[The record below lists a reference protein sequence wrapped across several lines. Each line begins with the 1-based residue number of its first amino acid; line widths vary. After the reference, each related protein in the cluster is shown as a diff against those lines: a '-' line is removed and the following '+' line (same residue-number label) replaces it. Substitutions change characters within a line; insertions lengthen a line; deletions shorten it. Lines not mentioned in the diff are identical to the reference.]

1 MAEIERTVEVATAL
15 PITLVSEDWVKSVWD
30 NDFTEIDA
38 LSEDIR
44 EEFQSSSYFTT
55 QLEEFKSLLSDW
67 LVQKEVN
74 TGEGFWTVLVENDV
88 SVKAII
94 AVLGY
99 LIDSGCKLTSN
110 SEQRAAAILS
120 AATYFKLV
128 SVPGSGAFKVYS
140 PELFIKAVDVFKLWN
155 KLGTCKRKRASPSA
169 SRSQSSQSSQRSRKG
184 RGAKRGRKTS
194 AENTHFNISEFPDDD
209 EEEGVEEE
217 ELTPREVARFHAMMK
232 NLLQDLVALLETFSL
247 KSSESTAHHTI
258 MVLAEISRMEGD
270 LITTQFGSWPRPN
283 HMSPACLAYKGM
295 TAICSPLHGHV
306 VSMTTAT
313 FKYLLQNV
321 LMLIGNNKSVIAQNI
336 PRPVVNTRDN
346 AVKFIRFLIK
356 EGDERVI
363 SPTTHLLQ
371 HLCTKV
377 PDKTEYRTK
386 VAQTVVSLFEDLPD
400 EAYVK
405 MMEWMKRLSKHQ
417 KINNRVMSLDVVALL
432 LAAPQRQLKDEVP
445 AEQSLY
451 TTHRFLVILLISRC
465 SDIAPTVRTRAISAF
480 AHLLSSGDGSLLSTL
495 REMVTPKVGPRLG
508 GPVRLIPTPGVDT
521 RTVAHTEGTAMD
533 QNDQTV
539 EAEGS
544 TAEKTADGVTVDSQ
558 AKTPFNQIEL
568 TPGFN
573 ANLIDDDGVISMLRR
588 RSQDQK
594 VNVRKAALQ
603 ALECM
608 IRFEAPDYRKEDL
621 AILEERCADPSL
633 SVRKQA
639 MMSLTELLLQ
649 HTTDTKMQR
658 AWLDGVLPLVMDRET
673 TLQDK
678 CIETLEDIV
687 LDNVVPHNRS
697 KDEGHQ
703 LVWSLLSIM
712 TQYESLDLK
721 RYLQRACQHWSRQG
735 KLKGAIVN
743 HLQTHLDTQND
754 KGAWLLLAEIATS
767 FPKMNN
773 DFLLK
778 YWDKHSAE
786 MSNENSTWPQV
797 ISVIGCVAKHLP
809 ADRRTDIA
817 DELKDRLKKFDSSPQ
832 LTAVIINTL
841 SKLCEAGSD
850 ESTSRRVR
858 ESWCSCLLNACDEYL
873 SHIILN
879 EEASSIGSEEEDQIV
894 RYLFT
899 LGEIAQL
906 CPAKTPKRV
915 FMLVQSLIAAPCID
929 DESGSQEIPCSQTFP
944 SSGEVTSSQGTVL
957 SQPLSQF
964 RDSKMSGKIRAHA
977 FITLGKL
984 CLQNENLAKKCIAAL
999 ARELETSHD
1008 PNIRNNVI
1016 IIMCDLCV
1024 RYTTLVDRYVANI
1037 ASCLKDP
1044 SPLVRKQTLTL
1055 MTRLL
1060 QEDFLKWKGVLFY
1073 RFITTLLDTNTHIRD
1088 FAEFCLIH
1096 LLLQRQPTMF
1106 FHHFVECI
1114 FHFNAYQAHS
1124 VYNKFTQSDREKQ
1137 MFSLSGK
1144 QNADKRLKLYLFML
1158 EHMTDEHRFQLSAK
1172 ICQDILGSAV
1182 DGVLP
1187 LEGESTAILQDALA
1201 ILGSKEIKLS
1211 SLKVRPHDDV
1221 AEEQDMAAVVMA
1233 TAKKT
1238 LITQVLKKNVIENI
1252 VPIVTSL
1259 KKMLEKQ
1266 KSPVLRYLMLYL
1278 RELMKDYKN
1287 EVKDILSADKQ
1298 LATEIEY
1305 DLRMFEE
1312 QQAAAEKRRHEN
1324 TPVQRAPIQGRLSM
1338 SPASGSPRP
1347 DGSPKPGSPARSP
1360 STPKQGKSP
1369 APGSAKPPTPVGTPG
1384 AKPQSPLAT
1393 NKPSTP
1399 LSASRTPERQGTP
1412 SRCTPLATLAILN
1425 SARKAL
1431 TRNTVLREVRNSPK
1445 PKEKAKA
1452 TEREKERRRSA
1463 VKWADK
1469 DGGALQEVSPSQ
1481 AENNTE
1487 NVRTPPRRTRKSSRA
1502 ISTPSAHLAQT
1513 DVLGNITFAGEQ
1525 NITLIPPS
1533 PIPTSVPVRVYPDV
1547 SEDATSA
1554 SPVRQGRNKPRDDL
1568 VYMFSPDKPA
1578 PRVKPWNI
1586 KPSSTAAVVES
1597 GDAEPAVDGEE
1608 DEAAEV
1614 SVSTRSR
1621 RQKAVS
1627 TATRRSSRSKR

>member
-1 MAEIERTVEVATAL
+1 MADIERTVEVASAL
-15 PITLVSEDWVKSVWD
+15 PISLVSEDWVKSVWD
-30 NDFTEIDA
+30 NDFTEIEA
-38 LSEDIR
+38 LPEDIR
-44 EEFQSSSYFTT
+44 EDFQSNSYFTT

-99 LIDSGCKLTSN
+99 LIESGCKLTSD
-110 SEQRAAAILS
+110 SGQREAAILS

-128 SVPGSGAFKVYS
+128 TVPGSGAFKVYS

-155 KLGTCKRKRASPSA
+155 KLGSCKRKRTSPSA
-169 SRSQSSQSSQRSRKG
+169 SRSQNSQRSRKG

-194 AENTHFNISEFPDDD
+194 AENTNFNISEFPDDEE
-209 EEEGVEEE
+209 EEEGLEDE
-217 ELTPREVARFHAMMK
+217 ELTPRQLARFHAMMK
-232 NLLQDLVALLETFSL
+232 DLLQDLVDLLETFSL
-247 KSSESTAHHTI
+247 KSSESTAHHAI
-258 MVLAEISRMEGD
+258 MVLAEISRMDGD
-270 LITTQFGSWPRPN
+270 LITMDFDSWPRPS
-283 HMSPACLAYKGM
+283 HMSPACYAYKGM

-306 VSMTTAT
+306 VSMTTTT

-321 LMLIGNNKSVIAQNI
+321 LMLVGNNKSVIAQNI
-336 PRPVVNTRDN
+336 PRPVINTRDN

-356 EGDERVI
+356 QADERVI
-363 SPTTHLLQ
+363 SPTMHLLQ

-386 VAQTVVSLFEDLPD
+386 VAETVASLFKDLPD

-405 MMEWMKRLSKHQ
+405 IMEWVKRLSKHQ
-417 KINNRVMSLDVVALL
+417 KINNRVMALEVVSLL
-432 LAAPQRQLKDEVP
+432 LAVPQRELKDEIP
-445 AEQSLY
+445 ADQAIY

-480 AHLLSSGDGSLLSTL
+480 AHLLSSGDGSLISTL
-495 REMVTPKVGPRLG
+495 REMVTPKVGPRVG
-508 GPVRLIPTPGVDT
+508 GPIRLIPTPGVDT
-521 RTVAHTEGTAMD
+521 RTVAHTEGTPTN

-544 TAEKTADGVTVDSQ
+544 TAEKTAEGVTVDSQ
-558 AKTPFNQIEL
+558 VKTPFNQIEL

-621 AILEERCADPSL
+621 AILEERCADPAL

-639 MMSLTELLLQ
+639 MMSLTELLMQ
-649 HTTDTKMQR
+649 HTTDTKIQR

-687 LDNVVPHNRS
+687 LNNVVPHNRS
-697 KDEGHQ
+697 KDEEHQ

-721 RYLQRACQHWSRQG
+721 RYLQRACQYWSRQG
-735 KLKGAIVN
+735 KLKGAVVN
-743 HLQTHLDTQND
+743 HLQTHLDTEND
-754 KGAWLLLAEIATS
+754 KGAWLLLAEMATS

-773 DFLLK
+773 EFLLK
-778 YWDKHSAE
+778 YWDKHSSE
-786 MSNENSTWPQV
+786 MSSDNSTWPQI

-809 ADRRTDIA
+809 ANKRTDIA
-817 DELKDRLKKFDSSPQ
+817 DALKERLKKFDSSPQ
-832 LTAVIINTL
+832 LIAVIINTL

-850 ESTSRRVR
+850 ETTSRRVR

-915 FMLVQSLIAAPCID
+915 FMLVQSLIAAPCIED
-929 DESGSQEIPCSQTFP
+929 DSGSQDVPCTQTLP

-1088 FAEFCLIH
+1088 FAEFCLVH

-1114 FHFNAYQAHS
+1114 FHFNSYQDHS

-1144 QNADKRLKLYLFML
+1144 QNAEKRLKLYLFML
-1158 EHMTDEHRFQLSAK
+1158 EHMSDDHRFQLSAK
-1172 ICQDILGSAV
+1172 ICQDILASAV

-1187 LEGESTAILQDALA
+1187 LDGESTAVLQDALT

-1305 DLRMFEE
+1305 DLRIFEE
-1312 QQAAAEKRRHEN
+1312 QQAAAEKQRHEN
-1324 TPVQRAPIQGRLSM
+1324 TPIQRIPIQGRLSM
-1338 SPASGSPRP
+1338 SPASVSPRP
-1347 DGSPKPGSPARSP
+1347 GSSPKPATPAKSPGTSQ
-1360 STPKQGKSP
+1360 QGKSP
-1369 APGSAKPPTPVGTPG
+1369 TPGGAKPSTPGNGTPG

-1445 PKEKAKA
+1445 PKEKVKVAEKD
-1452 TEREKERRRSA
+1452 KERRRSA

-1469 DGGALQEVSPSQ
+1469 DGGVKEEVSPSEV
-1481 AENNTE
+1481 ENNSE
-1487 NVRTPPRRTRKSSRA
+1487 NVRTPPRRTRNTCRA
-1502 ISTPSAHLAQT
+1502 ISTPS
-1513 DVLGNITFAGEQ
+1513 DVLSNITFAGEQ

-1533 PIPTSVPVRVYPDV
+1533 PIPTAVPVRVYPDI
-1547 SEDATSA
+1547 SEDATSG
-1554 SPVRQGRNKPRDDL
+1554 SPVRRGRSKPRDDI

-1586 KPSSTAAVVES
+1586 KPSSSAAAVGA
-1597 GDAEPAVDGEE
+1597 GDADPPVDGEE
-1608 DEAAEV
+1608 EIAEV

-1621 RQKAVS
+1621 SQRAVT